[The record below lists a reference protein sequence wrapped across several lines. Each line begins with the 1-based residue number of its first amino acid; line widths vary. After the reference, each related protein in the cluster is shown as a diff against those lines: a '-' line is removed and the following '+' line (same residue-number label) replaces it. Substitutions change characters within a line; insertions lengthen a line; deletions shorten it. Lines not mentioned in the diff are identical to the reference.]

1 VLLFGSEEQACVS
14 GSDLNYSLRMRC
26 PLGVDVSAIEEDLD
40 AKP

>member
-1 VLLFGSEEQACVS
+1 MLLFGSEEQACVS
-14 GSDLNYSLRMRC
+14 GSDLNYSSRMRC